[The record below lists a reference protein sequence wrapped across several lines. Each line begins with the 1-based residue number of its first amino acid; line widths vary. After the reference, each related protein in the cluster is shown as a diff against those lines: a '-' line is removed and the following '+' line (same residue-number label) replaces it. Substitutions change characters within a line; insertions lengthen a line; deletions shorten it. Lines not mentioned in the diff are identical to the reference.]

1 MWEAFGWGA
10 LAGGAVVIGAL
21 FGLYLPLKRRLI
33 GYIMSFG
40 TGILIGAATFELLDE
55 ALKKSTTLVVA
66 ISFIVGALVFTGF
79 DLFVSSRGASKR
91 KRSSG
96 GNEGTGT
103 AIFFGTI
110 LDAIPESIM
119 IGASLLSGNVSAAL
133 VAAIF
138 VSNIPEGLS
147 STTGLRKDGFSKKK
161 VLLMWGVV
169 WLISALASLAGYT
182 ILSELPDMQFAMI
195 GGFASGGIIA
205 MLASTMMPEAHEEG
219 GAIVGLFAALGLI
232 TAIILS

>member
-1 MWEAFGWGA
+1 MWMALGWGA

-21 FGLYLPLKRRLI
+21 IGLFLPMKQRYI
-33 GYIMSFG
+33 GYVMSFG

-55 ALKKSTTLVVA
+55 ALNKSTTFIVA
-66 ISFIVGALVFTGF
+66 ISFIIGSLVFTGF
-79 DLFVSSRGASKR
+79 DFFVSSRGASKR
-91 KRSSG
+91 KRSGG

-147 STTGLRKDGFSKKK
+147 STTGLQKDGFSKKK
-161 VLLMWGVV
+161 ILIMWGVV
-169 WLISALASLAGYT
+169 WLISALASLAGYSV
-182 ILSELPDMQFAMI
+182 LANLPDMQFAMI
-195 GGFASGGIIA
+195 GSFASGGIIA

-219 GAIVGLFAALGLI
+219 GTIVGLLASLGLI
-232 TAIILS
+232 TAIVLS

>member
-1 MWEAFGWGA
+1 MLQAFGWGA
-10 LAGGAVVIGAL
+10 LAGGAVLLGAL
-21 FGLYLPLKRRLI
+21 IALYIPLKKRLI
-33 GYIMSFG
+33 GYVMSFG

-55 ALKKSTTLVVA
+55 ALAKSTTLVVGL
-66 ISFIVGALVFTGF
+66 SFLAGALVFTVF
-79 DLFVSSRGASKR
+79 DLWVSAKGGSKR
-91 KRSSG
+91 KRSAG

-138 VSNIPEGLS
+138 VSNVPEGLS
-147 STTGLRKDGFSKKK
+147 STTGLKKDGFSKERI
-161 VLLMWGVV
+161 LFMWGAV
-169 WLISALASLAGYT
+169 WLISALSSLAGYS
-182 ILSELPDMQFAMI
+182 ILSHLPDDNFAMI
-195 GGFASGGIIA
+195 GAFASGGIIA

-219 GAIVGLFAALGLI
+219 GTIVGLFASLGLI
-232 TAIILS
+232 TAIVLG

>member
-1 MWEAFGWGA
+1 MGIAFMWGA
-10 LAGGAVVIGAL
+10 IAGGAVVIGAL
-21 FGLYLPLKRRLI
+21 IGLFIPLKQRLI
-33 GYIMSFG
+33 GYVMSFG

-55 ALKKSTTLVVA
+55 ALNKSTTMVVGV
-66 ISFIVGALVFTGF
+66 SFIVGSLVFTGF
-79 DLFVSSRGASKR
+79 DMFVSSRGASKR

-147 STTGLRKDGFSKKK
+147 STTGLQKDGFSKKK
-161 VLLMWGVV
+161 ILFNVGNRLVDFCTCLPCRLFDFSGITGYAVCDDRC
-169 WLISALASLAGYT
+169 LCKRRHHCHARLDDDAG
-182 ILSELPDMQFAMI
+182 SP
-195 GGFASGGIIA
+195 
-205 MLASTMMPEAHEEG
+205 
-219 GAIVGLFAALGLI
+219 
-232 TAIILS
+232 

>member
-1 MWEAFGWGA
+1 MWGAFGWGA

-21 FGLYLPLKRRLI
+21 FGLYLPLKQRLI

-55 ALKKSTTLVVA
+55 ALKKSTTFVVA

-161 VLLMWGVV
+161 VLWDHRD
-169 WLISALASLAGYT
+169 ARFDDDAG
-182 ILSELPDMQFAMI
+182 SSRGRRRDRW
-195 GGFASGGIIA
+195 SVR
-205 MLASTMMPEAHEEG
+205 STWVNYCHHP
-219 GAIVGLFAALGLI
+219 
-232 TAIILS
+232 